1 MKAYSLVFSLIIAV
15 SFVACK
21 ESKPEES
28 PLYKEVMAIH
38 DAAMP
43 EAAEIMKLRSEFKN
57 MAKEEYIEEIRKV
70 TPKIIEANDAMNA
83 WMNQFKMPLDPKA
96 AEPYLIEQKAKIQVV
111 ADQIKAAK
119 SRTIALQDSLK
130 ALQ

>member
-1 MKAYSLVFSLIIAV
+1 
-15 SFVACK
+15 
-21 ESKPEES
+21 
-28 PLYKEVMAIH
+28 MAIH